1 MKFIL
6 RMLVSAG
13 ALFGV
18 AYLTGGSLLQ
28 VDSFW
33 PAAVFAAVVL
43 AVANAVLKPILHV
56 LTFPV
61 TILTLGLFSLVIN
74 ALMLYVVE
82 WAVPGVHTTG
92 FWQTIV
98 ASIIISVVCAIG
110 FRIVD
115 PDRD

>member
-18 AYLTGGSLLQ
+18 SYLTGGSLLK

-43 AVANAVLKPILHV
+43 AVANAVLQAHPACADVPRHH
-56 LTFPV
+56 PHAR
-61 TILTLGLFSLVIN
+61 LFSLVIN